1 MEPDLTGDTGNGVNI
16 EEASA
21 SIAADLG
28 FGSSEPQADEGNES
42 PELADVP
49 HETIAPVEEQD
60 PMPQSWAKG
69 REELWKQTP
78 AAVREQIKAREKQML
93 DGLDQYKEHNEF
105 GRKVRE
111 IATPYKQYLQQQ
123 GVTEEQAFSYLL
135 SAQHRLA
142 TGTPE
147 QKVQLLGDLARSVGL
162 DLSKIA
168 GNGQNQTENS
178 TNPEIAPLLQE
189 INGIKSEL
197 NARKQADQH
206 QFQKKVAQD
215 VESFASDPKNAYFDE
230 CANETAKLI
239 QAGYGLQEAYEKAV
253 WANPVTRAK
262 EIARIQTE
270 AAENLKAKSKVEVQ
284 KVAKATS
291 SNVRSRDT
299 GKALT
304 EPLGSWDDTMKATL
318 AEMKARTH

>member
-1 MEPDLTGDTGNGVNI
+1 MEPDLTGDTGVNI

-28 FGSSEPQADEGNES
+28 FGSNEPQTDDTEDT
-42 PELADVP
+42 PELGDVP
-49 HETIAPVEEQD
+49 RETAPEAPVVEED
-60 PMPQSWAKG
+60 PMPKSWAKD

-93 DGLDQYKEHNEF
+93 DGLDQYKEHNDF
-105 GRKVRE
+105 GKRIRD
-111 IATPYKQYLQQQ
+111 IATPYKSYLQSQN
-123 GVTEEQAFSYLL
+123 VTEDKAFEYLL
-135 SAQHRLA
+135 AAQYRLA
-142 TGTPE
+142 TGDENTKM
-147 QKVQLLGDLARSVGL
+147 QMLGDLARSVGL
-162 DLSKIA
+162 DLSKLT
-168 GNGQNQTENS
+168 GNAQNQAENP

-197 NARKQADQH
+197 SARKQAEQH
-206 QFQKKVAQD
+206 QFQQKVAQD
-215 VESFASDPKNAYFDE
+215 VESFASDPKNIYFDE

-239 QAGYGLQEAYEKAV
+239 QAGYGLQDAYEKAV

-299 GKALT
+299 GKPPT
-304 EPLGSWDDTMKATL
+304 ETLGSWDDTMKATL